1 MKPCPCGSYAI
12 NPSHHGRDPKVD
24 LDLCDVCYWR
34 KRAEKIRPCHY
45 CGGEG
50 VVDSGGSPPWDYHV
64 LCPACKPNLR

>member
-34 KRAEKIRPCHY
+34 KRAKLVKEAYEIAEDWQIGVGSGVLREIHY
-45 CGGEG
+45 VTLKE
-50 VVDSGGSPPWDYHV
+50 VW
-64 LCPACKPNLR
+64 R